1 MNIERILKDQGG
13 TTVALPDGTEY
24 HFKPAEPGAPHIANV
39 REAHVR
45 LFLAHP
51 EAYRLVEGQSAP
63 AAPVEPPPAP
73 APSAPPPAQT
83 VAPSA
88 APVATVQQ
96 ALGSAPAAP
105 AAPAAPVEP
114 PASAG
119 DLSAMSDDDLRAEFE
134 RSIGRKPSPR
144 AGRDTMIS
152 QIETAR
158 TSAPP
163 AAQ

>member
-1 MNIERILKDQGG
+1 MNIERILKDPGG

-24 HFKPAEPGAPHIANV
+24 HFKPAAPGAPHIANV
-39 REAHVR
+39 HEAHVR

-63 AAPVEPPPAP
+63 AAPVEPNPAP

-83 VAPSA
+83 VAA
-88 APVATVQQ
+88 DQQ

-105 AAPAAPVEP
+105 VEP
-114 PASAG
+114 PAPAG
-119 DLSAMSDDDLRAEFE
+119 DLSALSDDDLRVEFE
-134 RSIGRKPSPR
+134 RSVGRKPSPR

-163 AAQ
+163 PAQ

>member
-24 HFKPAEPGAPHIANV
+24 HFKPAAPGAPHIANV

-51 EAYRLVEGQSAP
+51 EAYRIVESAP

-73 APSAPPPAQT
+73 APSAPP
-83 VAPSA
+83 
-88 APVATVQQ
+88 VATVQP
-96 ALGSAPAAP
+96 ALGSAPS

-114 PASAG
+114 PAEAA

-134 RSIGRKPSPR
+134 RSVGRKPSPR

>member
-73 APSAPPPAQT
+73 APSAPPPAPT

-88 APVATVQQ
+88 APGATVQQ

-105 AAPAAPVEP
+105 VEP
-114 PASAG
+114 PAPAG

-134 RSIGRKPSPR
+134 RSVGRKPSPR